1 MPLLTLCLACR
12 YPGGE
17 IRANLVVPT
26 ATAVI
31 TYNPSTYNPSVAS
44 TVQAQ
49 VVVTVAGMT
58 GAVFAAHLHGPAFN
72 GVSGGELVVLCSNT
86 STPCTLSNSA
96 PQSTFSV
103 AIPFLLV
110 SSGITY
116 LNLHTDANPNGEV
129 RGQVMSMV
137 NPPAA
142 QAVIYPPSP
151 PTPSTMSTVTFSL
164 SSLQEAVASGIT
176 LPFTANY
183 ASEMFSLTNGQC
195 TVPSQ
200 INPPSIPTGNAAFS
214 ITFAAQGSVTFSN
227 IVINSLTSDL
237 SMAHIHGPCP
247 TSARCNTGIVYWI
260 CGLQAQGA
268 PSGVSACPLGTNPTI
283 SGFAVNTNQSS
294 NPELAA
300 LYEKM
305 LAGSNSYYVNFHT
318 TNFSQG
324 ELRVDLVMPQ
334 GSVTVV
340 YNSSAPTSAVALG
353 GNPNVLVIPAN
364 VTISLAGMTGTPTAI
379 HLHGPAGFAA
389 TAGVLVTICGRVPN
403 TCVFSSGTQTFT
415 SVNLPIAL
423 LKAGTT
429 SLSAWPYW
437 NVHTAQNPS
446 GEVRGQVVQTVP
458 PPPVSSG
465 GNGAAVTFYQDAACT
480 QMYVDYT
487 KLNIGAASSVT
498 TPPLYTG
505 GPGLPNPVLAP
516 LNACINVGYVYDQVT
531 SCGPNGISVVSY
543 NDSACSQPLGV
554 TTFPLQCSLVPGTT
568 FYSRATCSSNAPTT
582 GPAQAFTSTVP
593 LNVLQLNNAAPSS
606 FTYTATAA
614 QEPPPA
620 FVASCAKAS
629 FTVTFGSGN
638 TNNITFSSIVFSGTL
653 SSNLIAAHIHG
664 PCPLST
670 MSIGSTITM
679 PCNAPPIYL
688 ICGGGSCPAGTNPT
702 IPSFTIDATQNAFNS
717 DGSVLLGLYQSIL
730 SGSSQYYVNFH
741 TAT

>member
-1 MPLLTLCLACR
+1 MPLLTLLLACR
-12 YPGGE
+12 NPGGE

-31 TYNPSTYNPSVAS
+31 TYNPSTYNPSVAT

-49 VVVTVAGMT
+49 IVVTVAGLT
-58 GAVFAAHLHGPAFN
+58 GAVTMAHLHGPAFN
-72 GVSGGELVVLCSNT
+72 GVSGGVLVVLCSSS

-96 PQSTFSV
+96 PQSTFTV
-103 AIPFLLV
+103 AIPYLLV
-110 SSGITY
+110 SSGLTY
-116 LNLHTDANPNGEV
+116 FNLHTDVNQNGEV

-142 QAVIYPPSP
+142 PAVISPPSP
-151 PTPSTMSTVTFSL
+151 PTGSNMSTVTFPL
-164 SSLQEAVASGIT
+164 SSLQEAAAIGIT

-200 INPPSIPTGNAAFS
+200 INPPSIPSGSAPFS
-214 ITFAAQGSVTFSN
+214 ITFSANGSVTFSN
-227 IVINSLTSDL
+227 IVISSLSSDL

-247 TSARCNTGIVYWI
+247 TSARCNAGVVYWI
-260 CGLQAQGA
+260 CGLSGQGA
-268 PSGVSACPLGTNPTI
+268 PSGVIACPSGTNPTI
-283 SGFAVNTNQSS
+283 SGFAVNTNQSGS
-294 NPELAA
+294 VNIELLA

-318 TNFSQG
+318 TNFPAG
-324 ELRVDLVMPQ
+324 ELRADLIMPQ

-340 YNSSAPTSAVALG
+340 YNSAAPTTAVTMG
-353 GNPNVLVIPAN
+353 GNQNVLVIPAS
-364 VTISLAGMTGTPTAI
+364 VTIFLTGMTGAPTAI

-389 TAGVLVTICGRVPN
+389 NAGVLVQICGGTPN

-423 LKAGTT
+423 LQAGAT

-437 NVHTAQNPS
+437 NVHTSQNGG
-446 GEVRGQVVQTVP
+446 GETRGQLVQTVP

-498 TPPLYTG
+498 TPPLYPG

-554 TTFPLQCSLVPGTT
+554 RTFPLQCSLVPGTT
-568 FYSRATCSSNAPTT
+568 FYSRATCSSITPTT

-620 FVASCAKAS
+620 FVASCATAS
-629 FTVTFGSGN
+629 FTLTFGSGN
-638 TNNITFSSIVFSGTL
+638 TNTITFSNIVFSGNL

-664 PCPLST
+664 PCPVSN
-670 MSIGSTITM
+670 TM

-688 ICGGGSCPAGTNPT
+688 ICGASCPTGTNPT
-702 IPSFTIDATQNAFNS
+702 IPGFTVVTTQNLLNYPGY
-717 DGSVLLGLYQSIL
+717 DGSVLLGLYQSML
-730 SGSSQYYVNFH
+730 SGNSQYYVNFH